1 MKRTLTLLML
11 LSCFTTSA
19 KTVLATG
26 TIESENTQHVLM
38 PLVQSFNGKVNE
50 MIAEGTAVKKGDFL
64 AKIDGA
70 AVDSKIES
78 LKEQLESFNEKA
90 KKSEIDAQ
98 ITLSNSQI
106 AYEKALIKQ
115 KIAQMNAD
123 LPLEFIGELK
133 YKQNQL
139 AYKNAQKSFQKAQN
153 DLTEAKQKQQEK
165 LQSNKLEFI
174 QKQNKLKLQE
184 QMLENLTLYADQ
196 DGYVVYST
204 HPWTGKKIQAGD
216 QLQTGME
223 LMTVS
228 QNNKLKIVAW
238 LNAIDIPNIKLEQ
251 KVSIS
256 FDAYLDQSYQGRISS
271 VSQGGEEKKSW
282 GNGLYYRIEVELI
295 EKPQLNLLIGMSA
308 LIETQE
314 QPNE

>member
-1 MKRTLTLLML
+1 MKLIL
-11 LSCFTTSA
+11 LSFFILYCFNTFA

-38 PLVQSFNGKVNE
+38 PLVESFNGKVNE
-50 MIAEGTAVKKGDFL
+50 IVAEGSAVKKGDLL

-70 AVDSKIES
+70 SVDSKIES
-78 LKEQLESFNEKA
+78 LKEQFESFNETA

-106 AYEKALIKQ
+106 AYEKAQIKQ
-115 KIAQMNAD
+115 KIAQMKAE

-133 YKQNQL
+133 FKQNQL

-153 DLTEAKQKQQEK
+153 DLTEAKQKQSEK
-165 LQSNKLEFI
+165 YNSNKLGNA
-174 QKQNKLKLQE
+174 QKKKKLKAQE
-184 QMLENLTLYADQ
+184 NLLKGLTLYATQ

-223 LMTVS
+223 LLTVS

-238 LNAIDIPNIKLEQ
+238 LNAIDIPNIKLQQ

-256 FDAYLDQSYQGRISS
+256 FDAYLDKSYQGKISS
-271 VSQGGEEKKSW
+271 IAQGGEEKKSW

-295 EKPQLNLLIGMSA
+295 DKPQLNLLIGMSA

-314 QPNE
+314 QTNE

>member
-1 MKRTLTLLML
+1 MKIVLTLILATCCSHL
-11 LSCFTTSA
+11 SA
-19 KTVLATG
+19 KTILATG

-64 AKIDGA
+64 AKIDGS
-70 AVDSKIES
+70 AVDGKIES
-78 LKEQLESFNEKA
+78 LKEQLESFNETA
-90 KKSEIDAQ
+90 KKSEIDAE

-106 AYEKALIKQ
+106 AFEKAQIKQ
-115 KIAQMNAD
+115 KIAQMEAQ
-123 LPLEFIGELK
+123 LPLAFIGELK

-139 AYKNAQKSFQKAQN
+139 AYKNAQKTFQKAQN
-153 DLTEAKQKQQEK
+153 DLQEAKQKKQEK
-165 LQSNKLEFI
+165 LHSNKLEYT

-184 QMLENLTLYADQ
+184 KMLENLTLYAQQ

-223 LMTVS
+223 LMSVS
-228 QNNKLKIVAW
+228 QNNNLKIVAW
-238 LNAIDIPNIKLEQ
+238 LNAIDIPNIKLGQ
-251 KVSIS
+251 KVAIS
-256 FDAYLDQSYQGRISS
+256 FDAYLDKSYQGRISS
-271 VSQGGEEKKSW
+271 ISQGGEEKKSW

-295 EKPQLNLLIGMSA
+295 DKPQLNLLIGMSA
-308 LIETQE
+308 LIKTLE
-314 QPNE
+314 QNND

>member
-1 MKRTLTLLML
+1 MKVTLTILFLAC
-11 LSCFTTSA
+11 CFTSA
-19 KTVLATG
+19 AKMVLATG

-50 MIAEGTAVKKGDFL
+50 MITESTAVKKGDFL
-64 AKIDGA
+64 AKIDGS

-78 LKEQLESFNEKA
+78 LKEQLESFNETA

-98 ITLSNSQI
+98 INLSNSQI

-115 KIAQMNAD
+115 KIARMNAE

-133 YKQNQL
+133 FKQNQL
-139 AYKNAQKSFQKAQN
+139 AYKNSQKSFQKAQN

-165 LQSNKLEFI
+165 LHSNKLEYA
-174 QKQNKLKLQE
+174 QKQKKLTLQE
-184 QMLENLTLYADQ
+184 EMLKNLTLYAEQ
-196 DGYVVYST
+196 EGYVVYST

-251 KVSIS
+251 EVSIS
-256 FDAYLDQSYQGRISS
+256 FDAYLDKSYQGRISTI
-271 VSQGGEEKKSW
+271 SQGGEEKKSW
-282 GNGLYYRIEVELI
+282 GDGLYYRIEVELI